1 MKFIPHFNTVAV
13 ACAGIVALVSLT
25 CISARCQD
33 GGTNSP
39 AEAADKA
46 WREVY
51 RASQAPFPPAEWQEK
66 QPTPEEQAKFYL
78 PYLLKGAEKAKD
90 FYTRYPG
97 HPRAAD
103 ARKKEFDLLSLAGET
118 FGDTNAAARVEVLQA
133 ERLEDPKVSDD
144 ERVEIHMQAIRRLMN
159 GMPNTQEQLVKEA
172 WALQRDFP
180 KREEAY
186 QVLLMA
192 AQSADTDSART
203 IAKQIMDSP
212 APDAVKQQAEGMLKR
227 FDAVGKP
234 VDIKFTDVD
243 GRDVDLTAMKD
254 KVVLVDFWATWC
266 SPCRGEIPN
275 VRAAYQKLHEKGFEI
290 VGISFDQDKAALK
303 KYTTDEHMEWPQ
315 FFDGKGWGNK
325 YGQRFGING
334 IPTMWLVDKKGNLR
348 DANARGTLEEKVT
361 KLLAE

>member
-1 MKFIPHFNTVAV
+1 MKFIRLFKTLAV
-13 ACAGIVALVSLT
+13 ALAGTAALVSLA
-25 CISARCQD
+25 CVSARCQD
-33 GGTNSP
+33 SGTNNP
-39 AEAADKA
+39 AAAADKA

-51 RASQAPFPPAEWQEK
+51 RATQSPFPPTEWQEK
-66 QPTPEEQAKFYL
+66 PPTAEEQAKFYV
-78 PYLLKGAEKAKD
+78 PYLLKGAEKARD
-90 FYTRYPG
+90 FYTQYPD

-118 FGDTNAAARVEVLQA
+118 FGDTNAAARAEVLQA

-144 ERVEIHMQAIRRLMN
+144 ERVEIHMQAIHRLMN
-159 GMPNTQEQLVKEA
+159 GMPNTQEQLVKAA

-192 AQSADTDSART
+192 MQSADTDSART

-212 APDAVKQQAEGMLKR
+212 APDAVKSQAEGMLKR

-234 VDIKFTDVD
+234 VDIQFTDVD
-243 GRDVDLTAMKD
+243 GRGVDLAAMKD
-254 KVVLVDFWATWC
+254 KVVLIDFWATWC
-266 SPCRGEIPN
+266 PPCRGEVPN
-275 VRAAYQKLHEKGFEI
+275 VRAAYQKLHDKGFEV

-303 KYTTDEHMEWPQ
+303 KYTADEHMDWPQ
-315 FFDGKGWGNK
+315 YFDGKGFGNK
-325 YGQRFGING
+325 FGQEFGING

-348 DANARGTLEEKVT
+348 DVNARGTLEEKVT